1 MQQVRFPVQAIKSS
15 KQGQFEDN
23 EAADI
28 EYPGGDSYT
37 GPIVAGQ
44 RSGEGTYTFNNG
56 DIYVG
61 NFDNGLLNG
70 KGIYTNEAG
79 DMYDGNF
86 VAGEILGQ
94 GTATFASTPG
104 YSTYEGF
111 WAEGVAS
118 GRGKLTFDLGDTY
131 EGQFERGRFH
141 GKGIMTYTNG
151 DAYDGT
157 YVDGNPQGEG
167 QFMFKES
174 NIIQRR
180 RFTNGVDRAN
190 TLEIKNS
197 TFDIKKKQN
206 VNIKQFKQPEGQK
219 FFHPKAAKKVSN
231 SSIVANLL
239 NGIGGKSQRK
249 AVKAKEVKAKANAKV
264 KALKARAAPGIT
276 KKRVSIAKS
285 SSIKRV
291 LKKTTKMRQEWSD
304 YGYSYPNAQPST
316 PVDTNK
322 LFNEIDSTPS
332 LRRTK
337 SIQKTIEDARRYF
350 IMLERSRDA
359 RNRALVENHTN

>member
-1 MQQVRFPVQAIKSS
+1 MQQVRFAIQTIKAS
-15 KQGQFEDN
+15 KPGQYDDN
-23 EAADI
+23 EAADL
-28 EYPGGDSYT
+28 EYPNGDSYS
-37 GPIVAGQ
+37 GPISGGQ
-44 RSGEGTYTFNNG
+44 RAGEGTFTFNNG

-61 NFDNGLLNG
+61 NFENGLFTG

-86 VAGEILGQ
+86 VTGEILGQ

-104 YSTYEGF
+104 YSTYEGL
-111 WAEGVAS
+111 WAEGLPS
-118 GRGKLTFDLGDTY
+118 GKGKLTFDLGDTY

-190 TLEIKNS
+190 TIEIKNS

-206 VNIKQFKQPEGQK
+206 VNIKQFKQPEGK
-219 FFHPKAAKKVSN
+219 KMFHPKAAKKVSN
-231 SSIVANLL
+231 SSLVASLL
-239 NGIGGKSQRK
+239 GGLGGRASKKITKARENIKVK
-249 AVKAKEVKAKANAKV
+249 AVKAVTN
-264 KALKARAAPGIT
+264 KALSKQ
-276 KKRVSIAKS
+276 RVSGAKYAS
-285 SSIKRV
+285 RRKLKR
-291 LKKTTKMRQEWSD
+291 TTQRHEWPD
-304 YGYSYPNAQPST
+304 YGFSYPNASPSA
-316 PVDTNK
+316 PVDSNK
-322 LFNEIDSTPS
+322 IFNEIDNDATFK
-332 LRRTK
+332 RTK
-337 SIQKTIEDARRYF
+337 SMQQTIEAARKYF
-350 IMLERSRDA
+350 ITLER
-359 RNRALVENHTN
+359 NRGLRAASAVKN